1 MPRRAALGAL
11 DELLPPRGEGV
22 EGVVDVVEVA
32 AERKP
37 RVEVREQPARK
48 PRRKTALPVRG
59 KLTVEIDAEVLGAA
73 KDAVYWTPGLTL
85 AGLVDEALRREV
97 GRREEE
103 RGEGFPV
110 RGGELTPGR
119 PIG

>member
-1 MPRRAALGAL
+1 
-11 DELLPPRGEGV
+11 V
-22 EGVVDVVEVA
+22 
-32 AERKP
+32 
-37 RVEVREQPARK
+37 ARK
-48 PRRKTALPVRG
+48 RPAKSPRETPASPPERG
-59 KLTVEIDAEVLGAA
+59 KLTVEIDAEVLEAA

-85 AGLVDEALRREV
+85 VGLVEEALRREV